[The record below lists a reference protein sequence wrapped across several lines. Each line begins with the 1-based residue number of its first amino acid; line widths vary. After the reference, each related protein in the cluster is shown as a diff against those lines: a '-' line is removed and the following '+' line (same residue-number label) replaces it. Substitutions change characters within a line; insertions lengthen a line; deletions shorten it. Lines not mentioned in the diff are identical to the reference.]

1 MRQIEI
7 PLFVKPDKN
16 GNEYMIGSM
25 DEGGLSLNVDLNRV
39 TFIIFDPTEDD
50 EGRIVAPGKLVI
62 RPREY

>member
-7 PLFVKPDKN
+7 PLYVKPDKN

-25 DEGGLSLNVDLNRV
+25 DDGGLAINVDLNRV

-50 EGRIVAPGKLVI
+50 DGRIVAPGKLVI